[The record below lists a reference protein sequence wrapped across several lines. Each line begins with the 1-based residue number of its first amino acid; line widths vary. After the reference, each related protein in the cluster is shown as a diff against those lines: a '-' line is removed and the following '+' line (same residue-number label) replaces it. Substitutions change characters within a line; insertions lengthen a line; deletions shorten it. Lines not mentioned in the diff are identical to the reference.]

1 MMARPVAICGAIDT
15 MKKVGAAI
23 LVIVLKKSFALSE
36 GGIKAVKYQ
45 GKAMACKWSDVFYH
59 MYYVDIAT
67 LS

>member
-36 GGIKAVKYQ
+36 GGNRSREVSRK
-45 GKAMACKWSDVFYH
+45 GNGM
-59 MYYVDIAT
+59 
-67 LS
+67 